1 MGDEIEKLGCGMP
14 DGVSVGR
21 AAGVEKVGVY
31 GVATSQAATIA
42 DAVAATGG
50 IGVTAADTAATACC
64 SNADHA
70 ALVAIINTLL
80 DDLSDMGIHASA

>member
-1 MGDEIEKLGCGMP
+1 MGDEIEKIGCGMP
-14 DGVSVGR
+14 SGASLGKDSSDLVGL
-21 AAGVEKVGVY
+21 Y
-31 GVATSQAATIA
+31 GVVKAQAATIA

-80 DDLSDMGIHASA
+80 DDLSDIGINASA